1 MRLRQR
7 GLERDRALIVLDR
20 LIEITTPEQNIGQVE
35 VADRFML
42 ADAQCSS
49 VCSFGANGITQALE
63 REAQVNPS

>member
-49 VCSFGANGITQALE
+49 VCSFGANGITQTLE
-63 REAQVNPS
+63 REAQVDPS